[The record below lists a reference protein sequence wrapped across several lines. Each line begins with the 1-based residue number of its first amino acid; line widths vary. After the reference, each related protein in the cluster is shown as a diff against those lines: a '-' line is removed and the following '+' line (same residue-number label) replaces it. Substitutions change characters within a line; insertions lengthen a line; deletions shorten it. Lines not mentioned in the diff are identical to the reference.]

1 LTQRNII
8 AALEKFHANA
18 GGLPK
23 KIYTG
28 FDPKLI
34 AGETETWLVT
44 KIPNQPCHTHAAPSG
59 QQNKNS
65 LIECGWQTFMQ
76 HLQDNKMKTA

>member
-23 KIYTG
+23 KMFTD
-28 FDPKLI
+28 FDLKLI
-34 AGETETWLVT
+34 ASNTETWLLT
-44 KIPNQPCHTHAAPSG
+44 KIPNQPCHIHAA
-59 QQNKNS
+59 S
-65 LIECGWQTFMQ
+65 LG
-76 HLQDNKMKTA
+76 